1 MEIIGLAQKV
11 TIHIGES
18 DKWGR
23 KPLYAAI
30 LELLKKE
37 DCAGATVTRGL
48 AGFGAHSRIH
58 TATLTDLSADLP
70 LVIEWVDN
78 PARIERVMPRLREMV
93 LEGLI
98 TVQSVEVISY
108 SHRRLREL
116 PTAAPVHD
124 VMTREVRTV
133 KADTPLAEAVELL
146 LGKVYRALP
155 VVDKA
160 GRVVGILTEG
170 DLLAKSKL
178 LAASVQRELTE
189 AELAGELQRLRQ
201 AGQTVSA
208 VMTPNPITVTSQ
220 TTLTEAVRLM
230 VEHDIKRLPV
240 VDEQGR
246 LSGMVSRINV
256 LRALA
261 QPPVAELPRPN
272 PPPGQ
277 HVRVGEIMLTNVP
290 AVLVDAPLS
299 DVVGR
304 LVNSAQ
310 RRVVVIDAN
319 RRVVGIITDGDLIKR
334 ATTTERAG
342 LLQSLVSRLPLSQ
355 ADSLHLS
362 QRTAAEVMTGQV
374 ITVSPDTS
382 LPEALR
388 LLLTHQIKRLPVVDS
403 QGRLVGLVGRGG
415 ILQALSQNL
424 SSE

>member
-1 MEIIGLAQKV
+1 MEIVGLAQKV
-11 TIHIGES
+11 SIYIGES

-98 TVQSVEVISY
+98 TVQPVEVISY

-116 PTAAPVHD
+116 PAAAPVHD
-124 VMTREVRTV
+124 VMSREVRAV
-133 KADTPLAEAVELL
+133 NPETPLAEAVELL
-146 LGKVYRALP
+146 LSKVYRTLP
-155 VVDKA
+155 VVDEA
-160 GRVVGILTEG
+160 GRVLGILTEG
-170 DLLAKSKL
+170 DLLAKAKL

-189 AELAGELQRLRQ
+189 AELARELQRLRQ
-201 AGQTVSA
+201 SGQTVGG
-208 VMTPNPITVTSQ
+208 VMTPNPVTVTSQ

-240 VDEQGR
+240 VDPQGR
-246 LSGMVSRINV
+246 LIGLVSRVNV

-261 QPPVAELPRPN
+261 QPPVTELPRPN

-277 HVRVGEIMLTNVP
+277 HVRVSEIMQTNVP
-290 AVLVDAPLS
+290 AVAVDAPLNE
-299 DVVGR
+299 VVGR
-304 LVNSAQ
+304 LVSSAQ
-310 RRVVVIDAN
+310 RRVVVVDVE
-319 RRVVGIITDGDLIKR
+319 RRVAGIITDGDLIKR
-334 ATTTERAG
+334 ATTTERTG
-342 LLQSLVSRLPLSQ
+342 LLQSLVNRLPLGSGEG
-355 ADSLHLS
+355 LHLS
-362 QRTAAEVMTGQV
+362 QRTAAEVMTTQV
-374 ITVSPDTS
+374 RTVSPDTS
-382 LPEALR
+382 LLEALR
-388 LLLTHQIKRLPVVDS
+388 LLLAHQIKRLPVVDS
-403 QGRLVGLVGRGG
+403 KGRLVGLVGRGG
-415 ILQALSQNL
+415 ILQALNQNL
-424 SSE
+424 STE

>member
-1 MEIIGLAQKV
+1 MEIVGLAQKV

-98 TVQSVEVISY
+98 TVQPVEVISY

-116 PTAAPVHD
+116 PAAAPVHD
-124 VMTREVRTV
+124 VMSREVRTV
-133 KADTPLAEAVELL
+133 KPETPLAEAVELL
-146 LGKVYRALP
+146 LSKVYRTLP
-155 VVDKA
+155 VVDEA

-170 DLLAKSKL
+170 DLLAKAKL

-189 AELAGELQRLRQ
+189 AEMAGELQRLRQ
-201 AGQTVSA
+201 TGQTVGG
-208 VMTPNPITVTSQ
+208 VMTPNPVTVTSQ
-220 TTLTEAVRLM
+220 TTLAEAVRLM
-230 VEHDIKRLPV
+230 VTHDIKRLPV
-240 VDEQGR
+240 VDAQGW
-246 LSGMVSRINV
+246 LIGLVSRVNV

-261 QPPVAELPRPN
+261 QPPVAELPRPD

-277 HVRVGEIMLTNVP
+277 HMRVGEIMLTNVP
-290 AVLVDAPLS
+290 AVAVDAPLNE
-299 DVVGR
+299 VVDR
-304 LVNSAQ
+304 LVSSAQ
-310 RRVVVIDAN
+310 RRVVVVDAQ
-319 RRVVGIITDGDLIKR
+319 RRVAGIITDGDLIKR
-334 ATTTERAG
+334 ATATERAG
-342 LLQSLVSRLPLSQ
+342 LLQSLLNRLPLGQ
-355 ADSLHLS
+355 GDSLHLN
-362 QRTAAEVMTGQV
+362 QRIAAEVMTPQV

-382 LPEALR
+382 LLEALR
-388 LLLTHQIKRLPVVDS
+388 LLLAHQIKRLPVVDS
-403 QGRLVGLVGRGG
+403 EGRLVGLVGRGG

-424 SSE
+424 STE

>member
-1 MEIIGLAQKV
+1 MEIVGLAQKV
-11 TIHIGES
+11 SIYIGES
-18 DKWGR
+18 DKWAR

-37 DCAGATVTRGL
+37 DCAGATVTRAL

-98 TVQSVEVISY
+98 TVQPVEVISY

-116 PTAAPVHD
+116 PAAAPVHD
-124 VMTREVRTV
+124 VMSREVRTV
-133 KADTPLAEAVELL
+133 KPETPLAEAVELL
-146 LGKVYRALP
+146 LSKVYRTLP
-155 VVDKA
+155 VVDEA

-170 DLLAKSKL
+170 DLLAKAKL

-201 AGQTVSA
+201 TGQTVGG
-208 VMTPNPITVTSQ
+208 VMTPNPVTVTSQ
-220 TTLTEAVRLM
+220 TTLAEAVRLM
-230 VEHDIKRLPV
+230 VTHDIKRLPV
-240 VDEQGR
+240 VDAQGW
-246 LSGMVSRINV
+246 LIGLVSRVNV

-261 QPPVAELPRPN
+261 QPPVAEVPRPD

-290 AVLVDAPLS
+290 AVAVDASLNE
-299 DVVGR
+299 VVDR
-304 LVNSAQ
+304 LVSSAQ
-310 RRVVVIDAN
+310 RRVVVVDAQ
-319 RRVVGIITDGDLIKR
+319 RRVAGIITDGDLIKR
-334 ATTTERAG
+334 ATATERAG
-342 LLQSLVSRLPLSQ
+342 LLQSLVNRLPLGQ
-355 ADSLHLS
+355 GDSLHLN
-362 QRTAAEVMTGQV
+362 QRIAAEVMTTQV

-382 LPEALR
+382 LLEALR
-388 LLLTHQIKRLPVVDS
+388 LLLAHQIKRLPVVDS
-403 QGRLVGLVGRGG
+403 EGRLVGLVGRGG

-424 SSE
+424 STE